1 MPPSAAYQRA
11 RSGHALTAILLP
23 PCEVQPNS
31 TNPTR
36 FPHRGG
42 QLAGKP
48 IKHDQLSISCA
59 VGVGRWPLPTEIG
72 TRDSNRDS
80 KFTPLERRH
89 TDRTE
94 MSYFEHRLVSP
105 LVHIHPDVDYA
116 RCGARV
122 HEVRGRRE
130 KTAPERCSALPSEAL
145 YAASCNH
152 VATSAQTSRKR
163 KYLRD
168 RSADND

>member
-1 MPPSAAYQRA
+1 MHLGHRPPDAWSSSSLSEFPNFNRRGLFESTYEKPESPKGARTKTSKRLLETPKGTCIYDMPPSAAYQRA

-105 LVHIHPDVDYA
+105 ACEHCRLH
-116 RCGARV
+116 
-122 HEVRGRRE
+122 
-130 KTAPERCSALPSEAL
+130 S
-145 YAASCNH
+145 
-152 VATSAQTSRKR
+152 
-163 KYLRD
+163 
-168 RSADND
+168 